1 MRVID
6 VDDETIELLEGA
18 AITLEQA
25 LAARARRV
33 DPDGIISRSYE
44 MSRIK
49 CAEALRQFRRPLP
62 LNWSSFDD
70 GQKAVFHEMLAIFQ
84 SSEDEGIKDL
94 AFKKLRA
101 AMFRYQEWPTIQ
113 TDGEPMSQE
122 EADRRENADFAT
134 DVAANAR
141 RVRKLRAQSGDG
153 VAPQNP
159 PR

>member
-33 DPDGIISRSYE
+33 DPDGLISRSLE

-49 CAEALRQFRRPLP
+49 TAEALRQFRRGPPLD
-62 LNWSSFDD
+62 WSKMDAGHKAAFDELLL
-70 GQKAVFHEMLAIFQ
+70 VFQA
-84 SSEDEGIKDL
+84 SEDEGIKDL
-94 AFKKLRA
+94 AFKKLRS
-101 AMFRYQEWPTIQ
+101 AMFRYSEWPTIENL
-113 TDGEPMSQE
+113 GEPMSQE

-134 DVAANAR
+134 DAAANAR
-141 RVRKLRAQSGDG
+141 RVRAVREKQGKG
-153 VAPQNP
+153 MAPQSKAS
-159 PR
+159 

>member
-6 VDDETIELLEGA
+6 VDDETVELLEGA

-49 CAEALRQFRRPLP
+49 TAEALRQFRRPLP
-62 LNWSSFDD
+62 LNWSAFDD
-70 GQKAVFHEMLAIFQ
+70 GQKAVFEEMLSIFQ
-84 SSEDEGIKDL
+84 GASDAGIKDL

-101 AMFRYQEWPTIQ
+101 AMFRYPDQPTIE
-113 TDGEPMSQE
+113 TIGEPMSQE

-141 RVRKLRAQSGDG
+141 RVRKLRDQSSAG
-153 VAPQNP
+153 VAPQDKA
-159 PR
+159 R